1 VGRAPPFAIAS
12 LLAAVLIAGCA
23 SRTAAPSSS
32 STQPGAAATPATAS
46 SASSLPPST
55 ASDTPSTA
63 ASTSA
68 PVAAHVAPCPV
79 PALDYAGTPYSPQA
93 APATTNV
100 PALPAG
106 AQVFGTAFVPGSL
119 SYLLG
124 PASATCQAAFASA
137 DGGESMVVTSV
148 ADHSAGVTMVIRAG
162 GVGPSTDLACP
173 YIPAVYAA
181 DKAFRQGQTFCGHP
195 SADVIRQ
202 IPTGTASLYAAAVL
216 VPAGV
221 KDPNLHGSGGTD
233 PTVALYTAQVS
244 QNAAN
249 GQLVACTLASAEG
262 NVCAA
267 SLKFFLATQAYISAK
282 LSAANLST
290 MEAALASFLAE
301 PQGS

>member
-1 VGRAPPFAIAS
+1 M
-12 LLAAVLIAGCA
+12 LAAILIAGCA
-23 SRTAAPSSS
+23 SRTASPAAS
-32 STQPGAAATPATAS
+32 STPPAAAATPATAS
-46 SASSLPPST
+46 SPSPSI
-55 ASDTPSTA
+55 AANTPSTA
-63 ASTSA
+63 ASLAPSTAATASA

-79 PALDYAGTPYSPQA
+79 PAADYAGTPYSPQA

-100 PALPAG
+100 PASLPLPAG
-106 AQVFGTAFVPGSL
+106 AQVFGTVFVPGSL

-148 ADHSAGVTMVIRAG
+148 ADRSAGVTMVIRAG
-162 GVGPSTDLACP
+162 GIGPSTDLACP

-181 DKAFRQGQTFCGHP
+181 DKAFRQGQTFCAHP
-195 SADVIRQ
+195 AADVIRQ

-249 GQLVACTLASAEG
+249 GQLAACTLAPAEG

-267 SLKFFLATQAYISAK
+267 SLKFFLATQAYISTK
-282 LSAANLST
+282 LSAANLSK
-290 MEAALASFLAE
+290 MEAALALFLAE
-301 PQGS
+301 QNVR